1 MNKIMNSIGVK
12 SRRASEKKIDLDTK
26 NKVLKFYAELLD
38 KENKSILR
46 ENSKDIKFAEKKG
59 IKENLINRLRIDEVK
74 LKNIKSSIIK
84 ISKLKD
90 PVNVT
95 LKKWSRPNG
104 LNIKRVTIPIGVI
117 GVIFESRP
125 NVTSDVASL
134 CFKSGNAVILKGGKE
149 AFNSNKILSKLFRVS
164 LKKNKIDENFVQ
176 FINSKNRKIVDFLLT
191 KMSKYI
197 DVVIPR
203 GGKQLVKKV
212 KTLSNIPIIG
222 HLEGICHT
230 FVDKDANL
238 KIAKKLFIMQN

>member
-1 MNKIMNSIGVK
+1 MNKIMNSIGFK

-26 NKVLKFYAELLD
+26 NKVLNLYAKLLD

-95 LKKWSRPNG
+95 QKKWSRPNG

-134 CFKSGNAVILKGGKE
+134 CFKSGNAVILKE
-149 AFNSNKILSKLFRVS
+149 DLR
-164 LKKNKIDENFVQ
+164 Q
-176 FINSKNRKIVDFLLT
+176 
-191 KMSKYI
+191 
-197 DVVIPR
+197 
-203 GGKQLVKKV
+203 
-212 KTLSNIPIIG
+212 
-222 HLEGICHT
+222 
-230 FVDKDANL
+230 
-238 KIAKKLFIMQN
+238 

>member
-1 MNKIMNSIGVK
+1 MNKMMNFIGIK
-12 SRRASEKKIDLDTK
+12 SRKASEKKIDIDTK

-46 ENSKDIKFAEKKG
+46 ENSKDIRFAQNKG

-74 LKNIKSSIIK
+74 LKNIKNSIIK

-134 CFKSGNAVILKGGKE
+134 CFKSGNAVILKGGSE
-149 AFNSNKILSKLFRVS
+149 AINTNRILAKLFRQA
-164 LKKNKIDENFVQ
+164 LRKNKVDEN
-176 FINSKNRKIVDFLLT
+176 
-191 KMSKYI
+191 YI
-197 DVVIPR
+197 
-203 GGKQLVKKV
+203 Q
-212 KTLSNIPIIG
+212 
-222 HLEGICHT
+222 
-230 FVDKDANL
+230 FVDSKDRKMVDTMLL
-238 KIAKKLFIMQN
+238 K